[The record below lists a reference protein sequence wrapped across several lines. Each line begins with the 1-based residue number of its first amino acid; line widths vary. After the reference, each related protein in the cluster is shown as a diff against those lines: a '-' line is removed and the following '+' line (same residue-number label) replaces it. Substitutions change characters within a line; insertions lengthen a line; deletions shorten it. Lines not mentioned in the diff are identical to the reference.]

1 MRKIYVG
8 LLLAFGLA
16 CGSLSASAQS
26 VAVTESGKTVK
37 RITFDRENVTLV
49 YQDGTKDDNVSQT
62 TIHREAATG
71 IRNVNLNDND
81 NVNDNV
87 NVNANV
93 NSQYYTLD
101 GRRLQSVPNGNGV
114 YIKKEGKRV
123 KKVKR

>member
-8 LLLAFGLA
+8 LLVAFGLA

-71 IRNVNLNDND
+71 IHNVNLNPNA
-81 NVNDNV
+81 NP
-87 NVNANV
+87 NANV

-114 YIKKEGKRV
+114 YIKKEGKKV

>member
-71 IRNVNLNDND
+71 IRNVNDND

>member
-71 IRNVNLNDND
+71 IHNVNLNP
-81 NVNDNV
+81 
-87 NVNANV
+87 NANV